1 MSKIKEVILQV
12 QAAVQASCHLD
23 YTQSISSGDPRVSA
37 QPDLMSSTII
47 VISRRDRTQKSND
60 ATVQFCWRPA
70 AALTQRPE
78 SQWCVM
84 MDALGGTKEPG

>member
-1 MSKIKEVILQV
+1 MSKTKEVILQV

-47 VISRRDRTQKSND
+47 VISRRDRTQNKNKFERML
-60 ATVQFCWRPA
+60 AV
-70 AALTQRPE
+70 L
-78 SQWCVM
+78 
-84 MDALGGTKEPG
+84 LGYRE